1 MITFMIALLM
11 GVVIGYWAYPL
22 YMMIKL
28 YRIRKRIEQIE
39 KDFMG
44 LKDDLYGKQW
54 NEDNL

>member
-1 MITFMIALLM
+1 MITFMIALLI
-11 GVVIGYWAYPL
+11 GVIIGYWAYPL

-39 KDFMG
+39 KNFME

>member
-1 MITFMIALLM
+1 MITFMIALII
-11 GVVIGYWAYPL
+11 GVIIGYWVYPL

-39 KDFMG
+39 KNFME

>member
-1 MITFMIALLM
+1 MMTFMIALII
-11 GVVIGYWAYPL
+11 GVIIGYWAYPL

-39 KDFMG
+39 KDFME

>member
-1 MITFMIALLM
+1 MITFMIALII
-11 GVVIGYWAYPL
+11 GVIIGYWIYPL
-22 YMMIKL
+22 YMMFKL

-39 KDFMG
+39 KDFME

>member
-1 MITFMIALLM
+1 MINFLIGLFI
-11 GVVIGYWAYPL
+11 GVIIGYWVYPL

-39 KDFMG
+39 KDFME

>member
-1 MITFMIALLM
+1 MITFMIALLI

-39 KDFMG
+39 KDFME
-44 LKDDLYGKQW
+44 LKGDLYGKQW

>member
-1 MITFMIALLM
+1 MINFLIGLFM
-11 GVVIGYWAYPL
+11 GVIIGYWVYPL

-39 KDFMG
+39 KDFME

>member
-1 MITFMIALLM
+1 MITFMIALII
-11 GVVIGYWAYPL
+11 GVIIGYWAYPL

-39 KDFMG
+39 KNFME

>member
-1 MITFMIALLM
+1 MITFMVALII
-11 GVVIGYWAYPL
+11 GVIIGYWAYPL

-28 YRIRKRIEQIE
+28 YRIRKRIVQIE
-39 KDFMG
+39 KDFME

>member
-1 MITFMIALLM
+1 MITFMIALII
-11 GVVIGYWAYPL
+11 GVIIGYWAYPL

-39 KDFMG
+39 KDFME

>member
-1 MITFMIALLM
+1 MITFMIALLI

-28 YRIRKRIEQIE
+28 YRIRKRIVQIE
-39 KDFMG
+39 KDFME
-44 LKDDLYGKQW
+44 LKDDLYGTQW

>member
-1 MITFMIALLM
+1 MISVII
-11 GVVIGYWAYPL
+11 GVIIGYWAYPL

-28 YRIRKRIEQIE
+28 YRIRKRIVQIE
-39 KDFMG
+39 KDFME

>member
-1 MITFMIALLM
+1 MITFMIALII
-11 GVVIGYWAYPL
+11 GVIIGYWAYPL

-28 YRIRKRIEQIE
+28 YRIRKRIVQIE
-39 KDFMG
+39 KDFME

>member
-1 MITFMIALLM
+1 MINFLIGLVM
-11 GVVIGYWAYPL
+11 GVIIGYWVYPL

-39 KDFMG
+39 KNFME

>member
-1 MITFMIALLM
+1 MINFLIGLFMGLI
-11 GVVIGYWAYPL
+11 IGYWAYPL
-22 YMMIKL
+22 YMTIKL

-39 KDFMG
+39 KDFME

>member
-1 MITFMIALLM
+1 MITFMIALII
-11 GVVIGYWAYPL
+11 GVIIGYWAYPL

-28 YRIRKRIEQIE
+28 YRIRRRIEQIE
-39 KDFMG
+39 KDFME

>member
-1 MITFMIALLM
+1 MITFMIALII
-11 GVVIGYWAYPL
+11 GVIIGYWVYPL

-28 YRIRKRIEQIE
+28 YRIRKRIVQIE
-39 KDFMG
+39 KDFME

>member
-1 MITFMIALLM
+1 MITFMIALLI
-11 GVVIGYWAYPL
+11 GVIIGYWAYPL

-28 YRIRKRIEQIE
+28 YRIRKRIVQIE
-39 KDFMG
+39 KDFME

>member
-1 MITFMIALLM
+1 MITFLIALII
-11 GVVIGYWAYPL
+11 GVIIGYWAYPL

-28 YRIRKRIEQIE
+28 YRIKKRIEQIE
-39 KDFMG
+39 QDFMG

>member
-1 MITFMIALLM
+1 MITFGIGLVM
-11 GVVIGYWAYPL
+11 GVIIGYWAYPL
-22 YMMIKL
+22 YMTIKL

>member
-1 MITFMIALLM
+1 MINFFIGLFM
-11 GVVIGYWAYPL
+11 GVIIGYWVYPL

-39 KDFMG
+39 KDFME

>member
-1 MITFMIALLM
+1 MITFMIALTLGM
-11 GVVIGYWAYPL
+11 IIGYWAYPL

-28 YRIRKRIEQIE
+28 YRIKKRIEQIE

>member
-1 MITFMIALLM
+1 MITFMIALII
-11 GVVIGYWAYPL
+11 GVIIGYWVYPL

-28 YRIRKRIEQIE
+28 YRIRRRIEQIE
-39 KDFMG
+39 KDFME

>member
-1 MITFMIALLM
+1 MITFMIALII
-11 GVVIGYWAYPL
+11 GVIIGYWAYPL

-28 YRIRKRIEQIE
+28 YRIKKRIEQIE
-39 KDFMG
+39 KDFME

>member
-1 MITFMIALLM
+1 MITFMIALII
-11 GVVIGYWAYPL
+11 GVIIGYWAYPL

-28 YRIRKRIEQIE
+28 YRIRKKIEQIE
-39 KDFMG
+39 KDFME

>member
-1 MITFMIALLM
+1 MITFMIALII
-11 GVVIGYWAYPL
+11 GVIIGYWAYPL

-28 YRIRKRIEQIE
+28 YRIRRRIEQIE
-39 KDFMG
+39 KDFMK

>member
-1 MITFMIALLM
+1 MITFMIALII

-28 YRIRKRIEQIE
+28 YRIKKRIEQIE

-44 LKDDLYGKQW
+44 LKEDLYGTQW

>member
-1 MITFMIALLM
+1 MINFFIALII

-28 YRIRKRIEQIE
+28 YRIRKRIVQIE
-39 KDFMG
+39 KDFME